1 MHVEQVAVAKIKG
14 AHGVKGKVK
23 IILLTDFPSRFK
35 PGLVLRISP
44 SLPQRTELTVEAAE
58 FTNKEI
64 ILKFIGI
71 DSREQAG
78 RLKGLILEVPAA
90 ETVPLDKGTYWQF
103 QIIGLR
109 VFTTEDVY
117 LGKVEEIL
125 QTGANDVYVVKTE
138 KSSREILIPAIKDV
152 VKKVDLENEV
162 LIISPLPG
170 LLDEK

>member
-1 MHVEQVAVAKIKG
+1 M
-14 AHGVKGKVK
+14 
-23 IILLTDFPSRFK
+23 
-35 PGLVLRISP
+35 
-44 SLPQRTELTVEAAE
+44 
-58 FTNKEI
+58 
-64 ILKFIGI
+64 
-71 DSREQAG
+71 
-78 RLKGLILEVPAA
+78 EVPAA